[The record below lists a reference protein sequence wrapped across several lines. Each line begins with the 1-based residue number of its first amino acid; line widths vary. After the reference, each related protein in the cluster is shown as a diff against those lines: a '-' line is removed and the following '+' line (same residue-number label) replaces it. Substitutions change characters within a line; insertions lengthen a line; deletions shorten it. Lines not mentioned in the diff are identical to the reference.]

1 MSDAA
6 APFAGRT
13 ILVTGGAHRVGGA
26 ISRLLGERGARVVV
40 HHHRSRA
47 EAEALAASL
56 PSGGMTVAADLGS
69 ADGPGRL
76 FHTCAAAGWLPDA
89 VVHAAA
95 SFQPGSLEATSA
107 AAWDDV
113 QALNLRAF
121 FLVAQE
127 LYRRRGASGGDLVA
141 IGDSA
146 ALELWPGYLAHSV
159 AKAALVS
166 LVKLLA
172 KSMAPA
178 FRVNGVLPGPV
189 LPPAGADAEEIDR
202 MRRRTLLKRLGDP
215 ADVALAV
222 EFLLRCR
229 FATGSWVEV
238 TGGSQLWRG
247 QLAAA
252 DLQATQATDIA
263 RDAAPAGE
271 GRSEAAAAPESPVT
285 RGAPAGEGSRET
297 AEAPAAAS
305 RAPRDRAGKVRR

>member
-1 MSDAA
+1 MTDAA
-6 APFAGRT
+6 TPFAGRT

-40 HHHRSRA
+40 HHRRSRD

-56 PSGGMTVAADLGS
+56 PAGGMTAAADLGS
-69 ADGPGRL
+69 ADGPARL
-76 FHTCAAAGWLPDA
+76 FHVCAAAGWLPDA

-107 AAWDDV
+107 AAWDEV
-113 QALNLRAF
+113 QALNLRSF
-121 FLVAQE
+121 FLLAQE
-127 LYRRRGASGGDLVA
+127 LHRRRGALGGDLVA

-159 AKAALVS
+159 AKAALVP

-189 LPPAGADAEEIDR
+189 LPPAGAAAEEVDR
-202 MRRRTLLKRLGDP
+202 MRRRTLLKRLGEP

-247 QLAAA
+247 QLATA
-252 DLQATQATDIA
+252 DLQATDAA
-263 RDAAPAGE
+263 REAAPAGE
-271 GRSEAAAAPESPVT
+271 GRPRRSISEIAAPASPSA
-285 RGAPAGEGSRET
+285 GGAGEGR
-297 AEAPAAAS
+297 P
-305 RAPRDRAGKVRR
+305 